1 MAVETVTEHTS
12 ATAVVVEFLDAMVA
26 GDFDRA
32 RELVTDDLEYVNVGL
47 PAIRGVDAFTRAMG
61 GFERRGLFFEY
72 DMINVAAD
80 GPVVLTE
87 RIDRLG
93 RGRFV
98 GEFWVCGTFEVRDG
112 RVAVWRDRFDF
123 VDVSRGFARGALRAV
138 TRRQQS

>member
-1 MAVETVTEHTS
+1 MAVETLTEQVS

-47 PAIRGVDAFTRAMG
+47 PAIRGIDAFTRAMR

-93 RGRFV
+93 RGRLV

-123 VDVSRGFARGALRAV
+123 VDVTRGFARGALRAV
-138 TRRQQS
+138 LGRS